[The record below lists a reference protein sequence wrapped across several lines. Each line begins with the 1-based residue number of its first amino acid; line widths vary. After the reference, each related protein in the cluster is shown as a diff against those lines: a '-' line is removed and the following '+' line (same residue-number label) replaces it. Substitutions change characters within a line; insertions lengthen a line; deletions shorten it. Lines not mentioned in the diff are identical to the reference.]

1 MPLNRLDNFI
11 KNIEGRILYVN
22 PNDIDATD
30 AITNQGNSLTQPFKT
45 IQRALLEASRFS
57 YIVGNTNDIT
67 EKTTI
72 LLFPG
77 EHIIDNRPGYA
88 IKNISGTAYGV
99 SPGGSQSLAISTFS
113 LTLSSVFDLT
123 QSGNILYKFNS
134 INGGVIVPRGTSIVG
149 LDLRKTKIRPL
160 YVPNPT
166 DDVVPNSAF
175 FRITG
180 ACYFWQFGLFDANQD
195 GLVYTNHR
203 DFSSNNQSTPTF
215 SHHKLTCF
223 EYADGVNIPIGYS
236 ITDLDMYYA
245 KVSNAFDAASGRDI
259 PEKYPN
265 SPLGFAKKNPEWEI
279 VGAFA
284 TDPINISAIISGDGI
299 TVSNQI
305 TVTTFHPHNL
315 QASTPIKING
325 VSTADYNI
333 STKVQTI
340 IGPNQF
346 TYLLPY
352 VRNNLPASPSLSNAT
367 ATIETDTVNG
377 ASPYI
382 FNISL
387 RSVWGLNGMYADG
400 SKASGFRSMVVA
412 QFTGVSLQKDDR
424 AFVVYNQ
431 SSRNYQG
438 INYTSVSGSLLS
450 SGSSSTDS
458 LSCYHLN
465 PNAIHRNGWGSTHIK
480 GSNDA
485 FIQVVSV
492 FAIGYSKHFE
502 GINGSDFSI
511 TNSNSNFGESSITS
525 TGFKNRAFSKDDTA
539 YVTSI
544 IGPRAITNNSNNSI
558 TISKVT
564 WVQIDVGL
572 TVSAAISGHLYLYGF
587 NSIDVPPPNIIQ
599 GYRIGA
605 NYNEQLYV
613 QSKINLNT
621 TNAAFVYMTNNMV
634 SGGNPVATGTNISE
648 KNYRVTSGPN
658 TNNIFNIGTHN
669 LQTGESIRIQS
680 DIADLPENIEES
692 TVYYAITSDLNASRT
707 DGISLSS
714 SEIQIAS
721 SLTNAGIPIAITVYG
736 GSSLIVTSRVSD
748 KNPND
753 IGSPIQWDTNNN
765 NWFIHVDSGNSI
777 YNECVTYGT
786 SGLGLYT
793 NAAYVKRALDSRGI
807 DEKLYKL
814 RVVIPKETVYAR
826 NPVESYVIQESSSKD
841 RNPKFISI
849 CSASSSTVTV
859 ETELPHHL
867 KIGNVINVLDV
878 KDTSNSTGADN
889 IGYNGTFSVVSI
901 IDDKRFTYSTE
912 DIFRLIH
919 TPGTFTSNIND
930 RTGTLPRFKRN
941 DLKSNYYIYRSDVIN
956 NYEYNVQDGIYHLY
970 VLNANNSVSVEFTD
984 AKYSQNIINLYPQM
998 DRDNLN
1004 EDPNSASSFALRFP
1018 LGQVATND
1026 LQKSITK
1033 ETIDKFVKD
1042 FGIGLGSEITS
1053 VSAPS
1058 GGFVTVTFDRPH
1070 GLSGIVTY
1078 SSLSGGSGHTNGT
1091 YYDVKL
1097 YNNAGLSVWN
1107 GATAKVIVSGNA
1119 VTGAEIISK
1128 GSAYTSGQTLYF
1140 DTSKIGGSANATI
1153 SITSSGL
1160 TTAIGNVV
1168 QFAGIGTAP
1177 TFYSRINS
1185 IPSKTQISVASTS
1198 GDPSILPSQ
1207 YGFITGPSIPITSTS
1222 YNSTTGITTFTVPY
1236 YHGLL
1241 SGNRFK
1247 VIDSSNNNLGNY
1259 LVINQ
1264 IDVTKFTAYTG
1275 NSLSSPA
1282 YILRHG
1288 LSANAVSSDID
1299 GENVNVRDI
1308 SFFDNDTL
1316 TITSFTDDTHI
1327 RVSTTYT
1334 TGGTSIPSRFP
1345 LGTYIQV
1352 DNEIMK
1358 VVSSSLGG
1366 TYSDEITVN
1375 RGALGTIKQTH
1386 NSGSLVKKIVP
1397 LPIELRRPSTLRASS
1412 QTFEYLGYGPGNYS
1426 TSLPDLQINNL
1437 NDTQTYLSQSQEKSC
1452 GAVVYSGMNN
1462 DGDFYIGNKKLSS
1475 KTGKEVV
1482 FDAPIPTVR
1491 GESAN
1496 SLSVIFDQV
1505 TIKRNLI
1512 VEGGNSNNILSQFN
1526 GPLLIN
1532 GQLTANS
1539 SADFAG
1545 IVNISNT
1552 TNSTSKTTG
1561 ALVVAGGVGI
1571 GKSLN
1576 VGETLNIT
1584 GNTTVGGTLDIT
1596 GNTTVGGTLDI
1607 TGTSILSGQVTI
1619 NTGIIPDTDTGAY
1632 LGQVGN
1638 AFSEAHINGI
1648 QIGYSAA
1655 TTIDTRSGNLVLS
1668 AASGT
1673 LAINN
1678 DTTIT
1683 GNLDMTSGTGI
1694 LSANYLQVPN
1704 ITPIGSVVMWCGTVN
1719 NFPTGWAVCNG
1730 TELPIATYTA
1740 LYNVLTNSG
1749 SSFPFGANTDGSGNP
1764 GDSHFRMPNMVD
1776 RFIVGSGN
1784 AYSVGE
1790 TGGADSVILNT
1801 TQIPSHN
1808 HTLTDPGHAHTYV
1821 GAFWPSPSGPEQNQ
1835 AGSPE
1840 DKTDFNYGRTTDSAT
1855 TGITIN
1861 NVGGGLAHENRPP
1874 YFALIYLMRII

>member
-30 AITNQGNSLTQPFKT
+30 AITNQGNSLTTPFKT

-67 EKTTI
+67 EKTSI

-77 EHIIDNRPGYA
+77 EHVVDNRPGYA

-99 SPGGSQSLAISTFS
+99 SPGGSQSVAISTFS
-113 LTLSSVFDLT
+113 LTLSSIFDLT
-123 QSGNILYKFNS
+123 QSENILYKFNS
-134 INGGVIVPRGTSIVG
+134 INGGVIVPRGTSIIG

-166 DDVVPNSAF
+166 DNLVPNSAL

-195 GLVYTNHR
+195 GLVYTNHI

-223 EYADGVNIPIGYS
+223 EYADGVNIPNGYS

-245 KVSNAFDAASGRDI
+245 KVSNAFNSASGRDI

-265 SPLGFAKKNPEWEI
+265 SPLGFVKRNPEWEI
-279 VGAFA
+279 VGAFT
-284 TDPINISAIISGDGI
+284 TDPINISTIVSGDGI
-299 TVSNQI
+299 TVSNQV
-305 TVTTFHPHNL
+305 TVTTSHPHNL

-333 STKVQTI
+333 STKVQTV

-367 ATIETDTVNG
+367 VTIETDTVNG

-387 RSVWGLNGMYADG
+387 RSVWGLNGMHADG

-438 INYTSVSGSLLS
+438 INYTPVTGALLS

-458 LSCYHLN
+458 SSAYHLN
-465 PNAIHRNGWGSTHIK
+465 PNAIHRNGWQSTHIK
-480 GSNDA
+480 GSNDS

-492 FAIGYSKHFE
+492 FAIGYSRHFE

-544 IGPRAITNNSNNSI
+544 IGPRAITNNSNNS
-558 TISKVT
+558 TADSKIT

-572 TVSAAISGHLYLYGF
+572 TTSIAIPEHLYLYGF

-613 QSKINLNT
+613 QNKINLNNT
-621 TNAAFVYMTNNMV
+621 DTSFVYMTNNTI
-634 SGGNPVATGTNISE
+634 SGITTISTGTNISE

-658 TNNIFNIGTHN
+658 VDSIFNIGSHN
-669 LQTGESIRIQS
+669 LQTGESIRILS
-680 DIADLPENIEES
+680 DNADLPENIEEN
-692 TVYYAITSDLNASRT
+692 TVYYAITSDLNSSRT
-707 DGISLSS
+707 DAISLSS
-714 SEIQIAS
+714 SEIQLAS
-721 SLTNAGIPIAITVYG
+721 SLTNAGIPVPITVYG
-736 GSSLIVTSRVSD
+736 GSSLTVTSRVSD

-753 IGSPIQWDTNNN
+753 IGSPIQWDPNNN
-765 NWFIHVDSGNSI
+765 NWFVHVNSGNSI
-777 YNECVTYGT
+777 YNECLTYGT
-786 SGLGLYT
+786 SGLGAYT
-793 NAAYVKRALDSRGI
+793 NAAYIKRVSDSRGI
-807 DEKLYKL
+807 DEKVYKL
-814 RVVIPKETVYAR
+814 RVVIPKETTYAR
-826 NPVESYVIQESSSKD
+826 DPIESYVIQESSSID
-841 RNPKFISI
+841 RNPKFISS
-849 CSASSSTVTV
+849 CSVNSSTITV
-859 ETELPHHL
+859 ESELPHHL
-867 KIGNVINVLDV
+867 KIGDIINVLSV
-878 KDTSNSTGADN
+878 QDTNNSTGVAN
-889 IGYNGTFSVVSI
+889 VGYNGTFSIASI
-901 IDDKRFTYSTE
+901 IDDKRFTYSTA
-912 DIFRLIH
+912 DIFGLVH
-919 TPGTFTSNIND
+919 NPGTFTSNIND
-930 RTGTLPRFKRN
+930 RTGTLPRFQRN
-941 DLKSNYYIYRSDVIN
+941 DLNSNYYIYRSDVIS
-956 NYEYNVQDGIYHLY
+956 NYVYNVQDGVYQLY
-970 VLNANNSVSVEFTD
+970 VLNADNSIPVEFTD
-984 AKYSQNIINLYPQM
+984 AKYSQNVVNLYPQL

-1004 EDPNSASSFALRFP
+1004 EDPNSTTSFALRFP

-1042 FGIGLGSEITS
+1042 FGIGLGNQITS

-1070 GLSGIVTY
+1070 GLSGIATY

-1247 VIDSSNNNLGNY
+1247 VIDNSNNNLGNY

-1264 IDVTKFTAYTG
+1264 IGVTTFTAYTG
-1275 NSLSSPA
+1275 KSLSSPA

-1288 LSANAVSSDID
+1288 LSANAASSDVD

-1386 NSGSLVKKIVP
+1386 NSGSLVKKIAP
-1397 LPIELRRPSTLRASS
+1397 LPIEFRRPSTIRAST

-1437 NDTQTYLSQSQEKSC
+1437 NDTQTYLAQSQEKSC

-1462 DGDFYIGNKKLSS
+1462 NGDFYIGNKKLSS

-1512 VEGGNSNNILSQFN
+1512 VEGGNSNNIPSQFN

-1532 GQLTANS
+1532 GPLIANS
-1539 SADFAG
+1539 TSDLAG

-1552 TNSTSKTTG
+1552 TNSTSTITG
-1561 ALVVAGGVGI
+1561 SLITAGGVGI
-1571 GKSLN
+1571 SKNLNIGGNTSIGGTFGVTGNTTLGGNLNLTGSETIGGNLN
-1576 VGETLNIT
+1576 VT
-1584 GNTTVGGTLDIT
+1584 GITTVGGTFSVT
-1596 GNTTVGGTLDI
+1596 GNTNIGGTLGV
-1607 TGTSILSGQVTI
+1607 TGNVTI
-1619 NTGIIPDTDTGAY
+1619 TDSNLYITNTANTGGDIYANGGTDGVFGIINT
-1632 LGQVGN
+1632 
-1638 AFSEAHINGI
+1638 
-1648 QIGYSAA
+1648 
-1655 TTIDTRSGNLVLS
+1655 
-1668 AASGT
+1668 
-1673 LAINN
+1673 
-1678 DTTIT
+1678 
-1683 GNLDMTSGTGI
+1683 
-1694 LSANYLQVPN
+1694 
-1704 ITPIGSVVMWCGTVN
+1704 
-1719 NFPTGWAVCNG
+1719 
-1730 TELPIATYTA
+1730 
-1740 LYNVLTNSG
+1740 TNSG
-1749 SSFPFGANTDGSGNP
+1749 TITLVAKNSSGTTNSTFGVTYSSAQVNGTLNVTGDITAFYTSDQRLKENIVPIADPLEKVLAISGNTFDWVQGSGKE
-1764 GDSHFRMPNMVD
+1764 GSD
-1776 RFIVGSGN
+1776 VGVI
-1784 AYSVGE
+1784 AQEILEVLPEAVTTRE
-1790 TGGADSVILNT
+1790 TGYLAVRYEKI
-1801 TQIPSHN
+1801 IP
-1808 HTLTDPGHAHTYV
+1808 LLIEAIKDLK
-1821 GAFWPSPSGPEQNQ
+1821 EEINQ
-1835 AGSPE
+1835 LKEG
-1840 DKTDFNYGRTTDSAT
+1840 K
-1855 TGITIN
+1855 
-1861 NVGGGLAHENRPP
+1861 
-1874 YFALIYLMRII
+1874 